1 VRQRVGRVA
10 ETQVSRTRALIE
22 AYSSTP
28 DQQRERGEGGATDP
42 EEREAALARALDFLD
57 SCLRSLTDAPMS
69 SLERPAELAAAV
81 APPQAIEPK
90 HPAWRL
96 PRGLIYWL
104 SVGGAASVTW
114 RLSASLL
121 RAAIAALVASAAIIL
136 LELALRTI
144 DPRIARRLGLAR
156 GRSDALMYGAAALTG
171 VAGGIAIAYLV

>member
-1 VRQRVGRVA
+1 M
-10 ETQVSRTRALIE
+10 SRTRALIE

-28 DQQRERGEGGATDP
+28 DQQRQRGKGGTTDP

-57 SCLRSLTDAPMS
+57 SCLRSLTDAPTS
-69 SLERPAELAAAV
+69 SLEPPAELPAAV
-81 APPQAIEPK
+81 APPQAVAPK
-90 HPAWRL
+90 LSAWRL

-114 RLSASLL
+114 RLSGSLL
-121 RAAIAALVASAAIIL
+121 RAAIAALLASAAIIL

-156 GRSDALMYGAAALTG
+156 GSRRRNRYCLSRVIGGALRG
-171 VAGGIAIAYLV
+171 

>member
-1 VRQRVGRVA
+1 M
-10 ETQVSRTRALIE
+10 SRTRALIE

-28 DQQRERGEGGATDP
+28 DQQRQRGKGGTTDP

-57 SCLRSLTDAPMS
+57 SCLHSLADAPTS
-69 SLERPAELAAAV
+69 SFERPAEPAAAV

-90 HPAWRL
+90 YSAWRL

-156 GRSDALMYGAAALTG
+156 GRSDALMYGAAALAG